1 MGCLLT
7 KSKFHDNNNPNKNN
21 RYNNQQI
28 INKPIPV
35 DSRLYQTGAK
45 YLIKQVK
52 QNQNAVNVAGGQI
65 PIKLI
70 FSLDKDCLNQNYRAE
85 LLYFEIS
92 FSDINNPKSFGP
104 ISLVNEINLM
114 DLSYSN
120 QIITNYFFE
129 FDQKIKIKIYYN
141 GKPIKEEYVS
151 TAKLN
156 GSLNHTEIVPISLQ
170 NNPNQPP
177 EDFKLIIVSDPIEE
191 ELSRLVITFD
201 MICNFNEN
209 FQFFAVFENTYSN
222 KKQSI
227 FKTEEAFGP
236 QPRIRAVDIAFGDLS
251 FDKSRDQEFDIV
263 FYRRNRNIIERLGKV
278 VYNLKELDN
287 VSHNI
292 LNDNGAIIGS
302 VSITPMRRTVKRF
315 IDYIYSGMQIGM
327 TAAIDFTASNGV
339 VTNPTSLHYLYSP
352 EPNQYEQAI
361 RSAGGII
368 SYYDTDK
375 RFPCYGFGALYNG
388 ETSHCFNLTLTNQ
401 REVDGI
407 DGIMEAYKNA
417 IKTVSLNGPTFFS
430 PIIKKTI
437 EDVKSDDK
445 GNNYY
450 ILLIITDG
458 QISDER
464 ETREAIIEASILPLS
479 IIIVGVGT
487 ADFSSMDR
495 LDGDEYPLL
504 DRNGKRARDIV
515 QFVPYNVK
523 YAMNP
528 TLFSQDL
535 LTEVPGQ
542 VEGYF
547 RSIGK

>member
-1 MGCLLT
+1 MGCLN
-7 KSKFHDNNNPNKNN
+7 SKPKFQNNNPNQNN
-21 RYNNQQI
+21 RYHNNQP
-28 INKPIPV
+28 INRPLPV
-35 DSRLYQTGAK
+35 DNRLYKAGAK
-45 YLIKQVK
+45 YLIRQSKQD
-52 QNQNAVNVAGGQI
+52 QYAGNVPGGKM

-70 FSLDKDCLNQNYRAE
+70 FSLDRGCINQNYRAE
-85 LLYFEIS
+85 LIYFEIS

-151 TAKLN
+151 TSKLN

-170 NNPNQPP
+170 NNPNQPS
-177 EDFKLIIVSDPIEE
+177 EDFKLMIVSDPIEE
-191 ELSRLVITFD
+191 ELSRVAITFD
-201 MICNFNEN
+201 MKCNFNEN
-209 FQFFAVFENTYSN
+209 LQFFAVFENTYNN

-227 FKTEEAFGP
+227 YKTEEVLGP
-236 QPRIRAVDIAFGDLS
+236 QPRIRAVDIAYGDLS

-263 FYRRNRNIIERLGKV
+263 FYRKNRNIIERLGKV
-278 VYNLKELDN
+278 VYSLKEVDN
-287 VSHNI
+287 VSQNI

-302 VSITPMRRTVKRF
+302 VSITPIRRTVKRF

-339 VTNPTSLHYLYSP
+339 VTNPTSLHYINSL

-368 SYYDTDK
+368 AYYDTDK
-375 RFPCYGFGALYNG
+375 KFPCYGFGALYNG
-388 ETSHCFNLTLTNQ
+388 ETSHCFNLTLSNESQ
-401 REVDGI
+401 VDGI
-407 DGIMEAYKNA
+407 EGIMQAYKNA
-417 IKTVSLNGPTFFS
+417 IKTVSLNGPTYFS
-430 PIIKKTI
+430 PIIRKTI

-458 QISDER
+458 QIVDEG

-523 YAMNP
+523 YATNT

-535 LTEVPGQ
+535 LYEVPGQ